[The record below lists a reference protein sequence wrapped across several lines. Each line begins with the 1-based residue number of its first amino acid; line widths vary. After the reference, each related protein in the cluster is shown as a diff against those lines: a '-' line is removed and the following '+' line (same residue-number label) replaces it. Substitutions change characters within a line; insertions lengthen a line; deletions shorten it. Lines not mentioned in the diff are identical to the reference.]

1 MAGGKKIPINPEI
14 KAEILARVRSGKESI
29 TEIASEYGVGRST
42 VSGWLER
49 AVKESPGTT
58 LSELVQLRKE
68 KAELYQ
74 LIGRITVEMDR
85 YKKRGRGE

>member
-1 MAGGKKIPINPEI
+1 MPGGKKAPINPEI
-14 KAEILARVRSGKESI
+14 KAAILARVRLGKESI
-29 TEIASEYGVGRST
+29 TEIANEYGVGRST

-49 AVKESPGTT
+49 EVKEAPATT
-58 LSELVQLRKE
+58 LNELVQLRRE
-68 KAELYQ
+68 NAELYQ